1 MENSIASSN
10 KITSYAVIIGLIILI
25 ASISFS
31 IYMLVIRHLR
41 TLQKAADAMRLG
53 IREETNIETDDEIE
67 NLSLAF
73 DQMSLQIVNNEQI
86 IKSNLQQAVSK
97 YIDLVKELELKNE
110 KLDSLNKLKSDL
122 LLSLIHI

>member
-53 IREETNIETDDEIE
+53 IREETNIETDC
-67 NLSLAF
+67 LSTLSSF
-73 DQMSLQIVNNEQI
+73 
-86 IKSNLQQAVSK
+86 KSS
-97 YIDLVKELELKNE
+97 E
-110 KLDSLNKLKSDL
+110 
-122 LLSLIHI
+122 